1 MQDTFLKA
9 FQHIGSFQRRSKF
22 STWLLTIANNT
33 GLQRLRDREPV
44 ESLDDAGTETEEDFR
59 PRQIRTWA
67 DNPEQLYSAAERRQL
82 VEQGMLRLPAK
93 YRVVLV
99 LRDIEQ
105 LSTEE
110 AATALG
116 LGIPAIKSR
125 LGRARLMLREA
136 LAPHFIITSQS
147 ELTRIGLWVGDMEV
161 QNRLVLFFVAIILA
175 SIYAKK
181 WRVAMS
187 DSLPQLE
194 AKRAALFRQL
204 AAVGDFRRGSISST
218 SGKCGKP
225 NCHCSK
231 PDACGHGPNFRLTRR
246 VEGKTV
252 TETFASPAAMRKA
265 QQEVTEF
272 HRFQELCAEILGVS
286 ETICALRPVEDT
298 LTPQEKKRPKR
309 STRRSR
315 GM

>member
-1 MQDTFLKA
+1 
-9 FQHIGSFQRRSKF
+9 
-22 STWLLTIANNT
+22 
-33 GLQRLRDREPV
+33 
-44 ESLDDAGTETEEDFR
+44 
-59 PRQIRTWA
+59 
-67 DNPEQLYSAAERRQL
+67 
-82 VEQGMLRLPAK
+82 
-93 YRVVLV
+93 
-99 LRDIEQ
+99 
-105 LSTEE
+105 
-110 AATALG
+110 
-116 LGIPAIKSR
+116 
-125 LGRARLMLREA
+125 
-136 LAPHFIITSQS
+136 
-147 ELTRIGLWVGDMEV
+147 MEV